1 MATNPNPLRVTSKT
15 FANDQMSERMQ
26 FYTAVGQGISNWT
39 RMEGRIVHLGAE
51 LLDSDIQK
59 TGVVFYSITNFNVW
73 LGIIA
78 ELLSLNNRLR
88 LAKKEW
94 NGISNRLRELND
106 TRVRLAHHTIW
117 SPLSSDQVFSRPA
130 PEDHRSKS
138 RGYSNLTAL
147 EILNFTKATNQMVP
161 QLLELQRRCHSA
173 RMAL

>member
-1 MATNPNPLRVTSKT
+1 MSKAPTPDQIKERVEFYAT
-15 FANDQMSERMQ
+15 
-26 FYTAVGQGISNWT
+26 VGQGISNWT

-51 LLDSDIQK
+51 LLDSDIQRA
-59 TGVVFYSITNFNVW
+59 GVVFYSITNFNVW

-78 ELLSLNNRLR
+78 DLLSLNKRLS

-94 NGISNRLRELND
+94 NGMSNRLRELND

-117 SPLSSDQVFSRPA
+117 HADRGSQEVYLRPA
-130 PEDHRSKS
+130 REDHRSKS

-147 EILNFTKATNQMVP
+147 EIIAFTKATNQMVP
-161 QLLELQRRCHSA
+161 KLLDLQQRCHSA